1 MISITD
7 KIKQISGFSDSDSE
21 VVKDSVL
28 SLSTALWI
36 MNILM
41 STNFVI
47 GLTKRDQKLFDNAK
61 ETLITEMKRLNYNL
75 SDYKVLPVSKKNE
88 PLLLQIKLEQK
99 SDRIIDLVN
108 ANLKDLSKDESMVIE
123 ILYANLMNSNS
134 GVCITISDIH
144 DKTALQVS
152 EILTD
157 ISKELKVSTLSDV
170 LDIYARPIEH
180 NNAKVR
186 FTLVNPWALS
196 TDRKKTLCI
205 AAPIFNEYNSPFK
218 LIALLQNIIYLINQ
232 KCTKETDL
240 LFDSI
245 NLPKFQNRLFG
256 QSFFYIN

>member
-1 MISITD
+1 M
-7 KIKQISGFSDSDSE
+7 
-21 VVKDSVL
+21 
-28 SLSTALWI
+28 
-36 MNILM
+36 
-41 STNFVI
+41 
-47 GLTKRDQKLFDNAK
+47 
-61 ETLITEMKRLNYNL
+61 
-75 SDYKVLPVSKKNE
+75 
-88 PLLLQIKLEQK
+88 LQIKLEQK

-123 ILYANLMNSNS
+123 VLYANLMNSNS

>member
-1 MISITD
+1 
-7 KIKQISGFSDSDSE
+7 
-21 VVKDSVL
+21 
-28 SLSTALWI
+28 
-36 MNILM
+36 MNI
-41 STNFVI
+41 
-47 GLTKRDQKLFDNAK
+47 A
-61 ETLITEMKRLNYNL
+61 Y
-75 SDYKVLPVSKKNE
+75 
-88 PLLLQIKLEQK
+88 
-99 SDRIIDLVN
+99 
-108 ANLKDLSKDESMVIE
+108 
-123 ILYANLMNSNS
+123 S

-180 NNAKVR
+180 NNAKVS
-186 FTLVNPWALS
+186 FNLVNPWALP

>member
-7 KIKQISGFSDSDSE
+7 KIKQISGFSNSDSE

-28 SLSTALWI
+28 SLSTAMWV

-47 GLTKRDQKLFDNAK
+47 GLTKRDQKLFGNAK

-75 SDYKVLPVSKKNE
+75 SDYKVLPISKKNE
-88 PLLLQIKLEQK
+88 QLLLQIKLEQK

-108 ANLKDLSKDESMVIE
+108 ANLDELSKDESMVIE
-123 ILYANLMNSNS
+123 VLYANLMNNNS

-152 EILTD
+152 EILTNL
-157 ISKELKVSTLSDV
+157 SNELKVSTLSDV
-170 LDIYARPIEH
+170 LDIYARPIDH
-180 NNAKVR
+180 DDAKVS
-186 FTLVNPWALS
+186 FNLVNPWALS
-196 TDRKKTLCI
+196 TDKKNVLCI
-205 AAPIFNEYNSPFK
+205 AAAIFNEYNSPFK

-232 KCTKETDL
+232 KYTKETDV
-240 LFDSI
+240 LFNSI

-256 QSFFYIN
+256 QSFFYIT